1 MTERNGLIVAVA
13 RLITNKRLLFS
24 VIVAFGLF
32 SMATR
37 PATDPDLGWHLKTG
51 EIIAHT
57 RHIFHSDSYSFTR
70 TGQPWIN
77 HEWLSDLLMY
87 ELYRAGGTASLI
99 ILFAAVSAGAFL
111 IVFLRCVGKPY
122 LAGVVVIWGALASA
136 SSWGVRPQIFSL
148 LLASIFLWILERS
161 ESNATILWWTLPLT
175 VLWVNL
181 HAEFAVGIALIALFL
196 VGSLLDCI
204 FGFTTWAQTASSLRN
219 LTLALGFCLAL
230 VPLNPYGPKMYLY
243 PWHTLSSP
251 AMATYIQEWMPPDFH
266 QTMYLPFLLLVLA
279 LFAAA
284 GISRLRIRL
293 RDILLLSVMLFA
305 GLRSVRHIPIFAI
318 VAAPIL
324 ARFVQDLL
332 ERWNIHLAGG
342 TSPARGVFALN
353 AVILSGFLLFVAL
366 WVSSIIRREPRIE
379 AEKFPVQ
386 AVSFLSQNKLPGPL
400 FNHYNW
406 GGYLIWKLYP
416 QYEVFVDGR
425 ADLYGDQFLDN
436 LAGMYFVQNQ
446 WQQKFD
452 AWQIRTVMLPPE
464 APLIAALRLQSGWKQ
479 VYEDK
484 QAVILERTE

>member
-1 MTERNGLIVAVA
+1 MSI
-13 RLITNKRLLFS
+13 
-24 VIVAFGLF
+24 
-32 SMATR
+32 R

-57 RHIFHSDSYSFTR
+57 RHIFHSDPYSFTR

-87 ELYRAGGTASLI
+87 GLYRFGGTAALI
-99 ILFAAVSAGAFL
+99 ILFAAISAGAFL
-111 IVFLRCVGKPY
+111 IVFLRCAGKPY
-122 LAGVVVIWGALASA
+122 LAGAVTIWGALASA
-136 SSWGVRPQIFSL
+136 PSWGVRPQIFSL

-161 ESNATILWWTLPLT
+161 ENNATILWWTLPLT

-204 FGFTTWAQTASSLRN
+204 FGFAAWAQTTSSFRN

-243 PWHTLSSP
+243 PWHTLSSS
-251 AMATYIQEWMPPDFH
+251 AMATYIQEWMPPNFH

-284 GISRLRIRL
+284 GIARLRVRP
-293 RDILLLSVMLFA
+293 RDLLLLSVMLFA

-318 VAAPIL
+318 VAVPIL
-324 ARFVQDLL
+324 ARFVQDQL
-332 ERWNIHLAGG
+332 EHRNIHLTGG
-342 TSPARGVFALN
+342 TSSTRGVFALN
-353 AVILSGFLLFVAL
+353 AVIFSGFLLFVAL
-366 WVSSIIRREPRIE
+366 WVSSVIHREPRIE

-386 AVSFLSQNKLPGPL
+386 AVSFLAQNKPSGPI

-425 ADLYGDQFLDN
+425 ADIYGDQFLDN
-436 LAGMYFVQNQ
+436 LAKMYFVQNQ

-452 AWQIRTVMLPPE
+452 AWQIRTVMLPPD
-464 APLIAALRLQSGWKQ
+464 APLIAALRLRSGWKQ

-484 QAVILERTE
+484 QAVILERTD

>member
-1 MTERNGLIVAVA
+1 MQRTLLKSIQSAGR
-13 RLITNKRLLFS
+13 NKRLLF
-24 VIVAFGLF
+24 IAIMAMGLF
-32 SMATR
+32 SMSIR
-37 PATDPDLGWHLKTG
+37 PATDPDLGWHLRTG

-57 RHIFHSDSYSFTR
+57 HHIFHSDPYSFTR
-70 TGQPWIN
+70 AGQPWIN

-87 ELYRAGGTASLI
+87 GLYRSGGTAALI

-111 IVFLRCVGKPY
+111 IVFLRCPGKPY
-122 LAGVVVIWGALASA
+122 LAGAVTIWGALASA
-136 SSWGVRPQIFSL
+136 PSWGARPQIFSL

-161 ESNATILWWTLPLT
+161 ESEPTILWWTLPLT

-196 VGSLLDCI
+196 AGSALDCI
-204 FGFTTWAQTASSLRN
+204 FGFTAWAQTTSSLRN
-219 LTLALGFCLAL
+219 LALALGFCIAL

-243 PWHTLSSP
+243 PWHTLSSS
-251 AMATYIQEWMPPDFH
+251 AMAAYIQEWMSPDFH

-279 LFAAA
+279 LFAVAA
-284 GISRLRIRL
+284 TSRLRIRP

-305 GLRSVRHIPIFAI
+305 GLRSVRNIPIFAL
-318 VAAPIL
+318 VAVPIL
-324 ARFVQDLL
+324 ARLVQDLL
-332 ERWNIHLAGG
+332 ERRNIQLFSRG
-342 TSPARGVFALN
+342 SSARGIFALN
-353 AVILSGFLLFVAL
+353 AMIFGGFLLFVGL
-366 WVSSIIRREPRIE
+366 WTNSVVRREPRIE

-386 AVSFLSQNKLPGPL
+386 AVSFLAQNELPGPL

-416 QYEVFVDGR
+416 QYEVFADGR
-425 ADLYGDQFLDN
+425 ADLYGDHFLDD
-436 LAGMYFVQNQ
+436 LAEMYFVQNQ

-452 AWQIRTVMLPPE
+452 IWQIRTVMLPRN
-464 APLIAALRLQSGWKQ
+464 APLVAALRLQSGWKQ